1 MVSLLLLEELATEVI
16 VIAGMML
23 TSLPIFFVSLRIS
36 AGVSPLDLV
45 SLPITRDSSPEGL
58 STLVTS
64 QAGAVVCV
72 FWCWI
77 NRCFLV
83 TLYEHSLHWYGSP
96 RGLWKDLWYAN
107 WVLLSVT
114 YGQAG
119 HWYRLARELPLAT
132 GTITSGSGSGSVAA
146 SLVSVCIGVG
156 RIEVVE
162 VEEVAFVMTNGGS
175 PSSEDS
181 SVRLMNVMGVV
192 FVVVDVVVGDR
203 IVRGGGPPSTISTIG
218 NSWTTRLTSGA
229 ISIGCSVTGCTVI
242 SCESFATP
250 LPSVVVGLVVRKKM
264 LKKLLL

>member
-1 MVSLLLLEELATEVI
+1 MLELDELATEVI

-23 TSLPIFFVSLRIS
+23 TSLPIFFVRLRIS

-58 STLVTS
+58 SVAFVGSLT
-64 QAGAVVCV
+64 GAEECV

-119 HWYRLARELPLAT
+119 HWYRLVRELVL
-132 GTITSGSGSGSVAA
+132 GMETITSGSGSGSVAA

-162 VEEVAFVMTNGGS
+162 VEVGTFVITNGGS
-175 PSSEDS
+175 PSIEDS

-192 FVVVDVVVGDR
+192 VRVVVGDR
-203 IVRGGGPPSTISTIG
+203 IVRGGGPSTISTIG
-218 NSWTTRLTSGA
+218 ISWTTRLTSGT

-242 SCESFATP
+242 SCESFAMPWP
-250 LPSVVVGLVVRKKM
+250 LVAAVGLVVRKKM
-264 LKKLLL
+264 KLRL

>member
-1 MVSLLLLEELATEVI
+1 M
-16 VIAGMML
+16 
-23 TSLPIFFVSLRIS
+23 
-36 AGVSPLDLV
+36 
-45 SLPITRDSSPEGL
+45 
-58 STLVTS
+58 
-64 QAGAVVCV
+64 
-72 FWCWI
+72 
-77 NRCFLV
+77 

-119 HWYRLARELPLAT
+119 HWYRLLRELPLAT

-162 VEEVAFVMTNGGS
+162 VEVAFVITNGGS

-181 SVRLMNVMGVV
+181 SVRFMNVMGVEV
-192 FVVVDVVVGDR
+192 VVVDVVGDR
-203 IVRGGGPPSTISTIG
+203 IVRGGGPSTISTIG

-250 LPSVVVGLVVRKKM
+250 WPLAVGLVVRKKM
-264 LKKLLL
+264 KKLL

>member
-1 MVSLLLLEELATEVI
+1 MLEDELATEVI

-23 TSLPIFFVSLRIS
+23 TSLPICFVRLRIS
-36 AGVSPLDLV
+36 AGVSPVDLV

-58 STLVTS
+58 STFVGSL
-64 QAGAVVCV
+64 AGAECV

-119 HWYRLARELPLAT
+119 HWYLLVRELLGT
-132 GTITSGSGSGSVAA
+132 GTIDSVSGSGSVAA

-156 RIEVVE
+156 RIEVVK
-162 VEEVAFVMTNGGS
+162 VDVAFVITNGGI
-175 PSSEDS
+175 PSIEDS

-192 FVVVDVVVGDR
+192 VVDVVGDR
-203 IVRGGGPPSTISTIG
+203 IVRGGGPSTISTIG
-218 NSWTTRLTSGA
+218 TSTRLTSGT

-242 SCESFATP
+242 SCESFAMP
-250 LPSVVVGLVVRKKM
+250 LPLMVGLVVRRKLM
-264 LKKLLL
+264 KKLL